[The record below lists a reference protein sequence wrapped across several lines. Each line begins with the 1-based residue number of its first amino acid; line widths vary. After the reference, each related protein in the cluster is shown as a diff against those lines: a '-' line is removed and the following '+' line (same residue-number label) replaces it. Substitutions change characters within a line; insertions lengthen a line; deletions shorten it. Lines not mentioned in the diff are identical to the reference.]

1 MMKRLLIGLVCAAGL
16 SLAACEGSPDTN
28 LQFSI
33 VKVCS
38 DDMVIVKNLNDQ
50 KLYYAHARYID
61 HTKVLVDSDA
71 NLNEICFSQQ
81 R

>member
-16 SLAACEGSPDTN
+16 SLVACNDAPDTN

-50 KLYYAHARYID
+50 KLYYANASYID
-61 HTKVLVDSDA
+61 YTKVLVDSDA

-81 R
+81 K